1 MQKFRHPIKSSVLYQ
16 AKSLSLFCLQCPADN
31 YNSWNSFRWS
41 CICLKFPCR
50 FSIMLKSENSGSHS
64 KSLSSHSFE
73 ICKVLFLSNS
83 YGFFGQMAQ
92 FSIYLSLK
100 EVFYIQTLLYVVHTR
115 TFMMRLHVEAVSAAD
130 KRSSFKRGHT
140 SHRLCLFLFSH
151 WFEKTQ

>member
-1 MQKFRHPIKSSVLYQ
+1 MFKIPLQIFNNVEVGDQWGSFQK
-16 AKSLSLFCLQCPADN
+16 LQLALLGDLQGVILP
-31 YNSWNSFRWS
+31 
-41 CICLKFPCR
+41 
-50 FSIMLKSENSGSHS
+50 
-64 KSLSSHSFE
+64 
-73 ICKVLFLSNS
+73 NS

-100 EVFYIQTLLYVVHTR
+100 EVFYIQTLLYIVHTR

-151 WFEKTQ
+151 